1 MKTLKTIALGLI
13 LLVTFG
19 AANATTIKTNNESL
33 TVNHAITTYVNA
45 LAHGQVSDLSAVI
58 DQNAKFTMLRGSKML
73 SFNKDEVVNSV
84 QENQNVDQVCTVS
97 TSVRESNSD
106 LTVVKVDMK
115 YEGFT
120 RSNYVTLANTAEGW
134 KITNV
139 YSVFK

>member
-19 AANATTIKTNNESL
+19 AANAATVKTNNESL

-73 SFNKDEVVNSV
+73 SFNKEEIVSSV
-84 QENQNVDQVCTVS
+84 QESENVDQDCTVS

-106 LTVVKVDMK
+106 ITVVKVDMK